1 MKIGRIFTGLLL
13 ALLLAYPAVAE
24 ELEAIESIP
33 VGKLKVLALTDARG
47 SATAAI
53 LPELSRFPEYAPL
66 FANGPLSVV
75 NRAFYLEDGSRK
87 ILVDSGW
94 GLEQQE
100 KKGHLYALL
109 KVAGIEPASITDVL
123 LTHMDFDHI
132 GGLVKD
138 GKPYFDNATLWISQ
152 PEYEAWLAG
161 NIQKRPEEKIK
172 LAQDMAA
179 IYKDRIK
186 LFQFGSEILPG
197 ITAIDASGHTP
208 GHTAYE
214 IVSGPDKL
222 VIGGDLMHIV
232 EAQLPKPELSAI
244 YDMDMEKAAQTRIR
258 LLQQA
263 VKDKS
268 TFAGMHMEPISPVYE
283 RPDGGFMMRQP
294 R

>member
-1 MKIGRIFTGLLL
+1 MKIWQIFTGFLL
-13 ALLLAYPAVAE
+13 AILLAAPAFAE

-33 VGKLKVLALTDARG
+33 VGKIKVLALTDARG
-47 SATAAI
+47 SMEAAL
-53 LPELSRFPEYAPL
+53 LPDLAKFPEYAPL
-66 FANGPLSVV
+66 FANGPLSSV
-75 NRAFYLEDGSRK
+75 NRAFYLNDGDKR

-100 KKGHLYALL
+100 KKGQLYALL
-109 KVAGIEPASITDVL
+109 DAAGIDPGTITDVL

-138 GKPYFDNATLWISQ
+138 GKAVFANATIWISQ

-161 NIQKRPEEKIK
+161 NIQKRPEDKIK
-172 LAQDMAA
+172 FAQDMAR
-179 IYKDRIK
+179 IYKDKIR
-186 LFQFGSEILPG
+186 LFQFDSEILPG

-222 VIGGDLMHIV
+222 VIAGDLMHIV
-232 EAQLPKPELSAI
+232 EAQLPKPELSTI

-258 LLQQA
+258 LLNQA
-263 VKDKS
+263 TSDKS
-268 TFAGMHMEPISPVYE
+268 LFTGMHIEPISPVYK

>member
-1 MKIGRIFTGLLL
+1 MRIGRIMIGMLL
-13 ALLLAYPAVAE
+13 ALLLAAPVIAE

-33 VGKLKVLALTDARG
+33 LGSRKVLALTDARG
-47 SATAAI
+47 SVAA
-53 LPELSRFPEYAPL
+53 ELVPDLAKFPEYAAL
-66 FANGPLSVV
+66 FANGPLSSV
-75 NRAFYLEDGSRK
+75 NRAFYFDDGSK
-87 ILVDSGW
+87 KVLIDSGW

-100 KKGHLYALL
+100 KKGQLYELL
-109 KVAGIEPASITDVL
+109 KVAGIEPDSITDVL

-132 GGLVKD
+132 GGLVKE
-138 GKPYFDNATLWISQ
+138 GKPVFANATLWISQ

-172 LAQDMAA
+172 FAQDMAA
-179 IYKDRIK
+179 IYKDKIR
-186 LFQFGSEILPG
+186 LFQFDSEILPG

-208 GHTAYE
+208 GHTAFE

-222 VIGGDLMHIV
+222 VIGGDLLHIV
-232 EAQLPKPELSAI
+232 EVQLPKPELSTI

-258 LLQQA
+258 LLKQA

-268 TFAGMHMEPISPVYE
+268 TFMGMHIEPISPVYE
-283 RPDGGFMMRQP
+283 RPDGGFMMRQA